1 MPEHPGM
8 VRRVRA
14 PRIVNAEQLHAADV
28 RRDVLACGVPLACD
42 EATRLA
48 DLGAHDPT
56 ATPYFV
62 LEELFSQV
70 TFAPASHL
78 LDVGCGRGRV
88 LAYVAEELPGVRA
101 TGIELDSELAR
112 YAQGWTRGRANLEVR
127 CANVLDEPLGA
138 YTHIYLFNPFDT
150 PVLARFLDKIEEEI
164 AHPVTVIHM
173 SDNGERYAYAGRP
186 GWSIERQGAFQWFE
200 GVQVFGY
207 PQTYTIWSYSGRAVL
222 SALDNDKKILD

>member
-1 MPEHPGM
+1 M
-8 VRRVRA
+8 RTKQSLL
-14 PRIVNAEQLHAADV
+14 AEDE
-28 RRDVLACGVPLACD
+28 RRDIAACGRSLACSRSAARSA
-42 EATRLA
+42 E
-48 DLGAHDPT
+48 GAHESTP
-56 ATPYFV
+56 TPYFV
-62 LEELFSQV
+62 LDELFSHLA
-70 TFAPASHL
+70 FSEGSRL
-78 LDVGCGRGRV
+78 LDVGCGTGRV
-88 LAYVAEELPGVRA
+88 LAYFASRGFSGAAV
-101 TGIELDSELAR
+101 GIELDGDLVMRASS
-112 YAQGWTRGRANLEVR
+112 WIGRFPRLSVR

-186 GWSIERQGAFQWFE
+186 GWRIEHRGSFQWFE

-207 PQTYTIWSYSGRAVL
+207 PQAYTIWSYSGRAAL